1 MSFANLLP
9 FSKLPYCYVY
19 GSLGCAK
26 AFQFE
31 IFPFVSFCF
40 CCPHL
45 RRQIKKILLKT
56 MSKSVPP
63 VFLFRRFMVSGLIF
77 SSEVTLSQVTYELN
91 SSFVSDSLGPHGLQP
106 VRLLCPWNSS
116 VKNAGVDC
124 HFILQGIFLTQGLKP
139 GLLHCRQILYH
150 LSHQ

>member
-9 FSKLPYCYVY
+9 FSKFPYCYVY

-45 RRQIKKILLKT
+45 RRQIQKLLLKT
-56 MSKSVPP
+56 VSKSALP
-63 VFLFRRFMVSGLIF
+63 VFLFRCFMVSGLIF
-77 SSEVTLSQVTYELN
+77 SSEVTLSQMIYEL
-91 SSFVSDSLGPHGLQP
+91 SSSVVSDSLGPHELQP

-116 VKNAGVDC
+116 GKNAGVDC
-124 HFILQGIFLTQGLKP
+124 HFLLQGIFLIQGLKP
-139 GLLHCRQILYH
+139 GLLHCSRFFTI
-150 LSHQ
+150 